1 MKYLFLSLAF
11 CVLFFTAC
19 SQVDDYSSFDESAK
33 QPSYNISLS
42 EINRIDFSGIVS
54 PQTKAGGMQSKE
66 ITPVVEGL
74 DTLLFI
80 INYENDGGWVL
91 ASADKRVPLIN
102 ARSKTGHFDL
112 ETAAQNKA
120 LMTWIDGL
128 KESIR
133 YLKQNPSFV
142 PDSSALACWETPA
155 TTIKTK
161 GDGEGDAHE
170 GEWLQLVYAA
180 IGTDCHY
187 DIDHLM
193 DTQWG
198 PGTPWNSCFPYDG
211 YGNRCSTSQSVVATA
226 QLAYYHHYF
235 SSKPLAAYEYGTC
248 SSNWYQTSNLQLFN
262 SSSSNWGIMPLDSS
276 SSSSSGKQAVAAL
289 MAQIGQETETNYSP
303 NGSTTL
309 PDDCMSYLSDI
320 GLGHSLVSYYT
331 NNEHQVL
338 YDLQHNWPV
347 YVIFQSGSGPHFDA
361 VIDGIK
367 VYAHRETYY
376 YQWMPIGTYP
386 PVEPEYP
393 DLEHPELYVIDDYW
407 GENLY
412 YWCLVNWGL
421 DGAYDSGEY
430 NLSVLPS
437 FLSSSIPSPSST
449 LIFYNIH

>member
-1 MKYLFLSLAF
+1 MKHLFLSLAF

-19 SQVDDYSSFDESAK
+19 SQVDEYSSFDESAK

-42 EINRIDFSGIVS
+42 EISRIDFSGIVS
-54 PQTKAGGMQSKE
+54 PQTKTGGMQSKV

-198 PGTPWNSCFPYDG
+198 PGTPWNNCFPFDG
-211 YGNRCSTSQSVVATA
+211 NGNRCSTSSGVVALA

-235 SSKPLAAYEYGTC
+235 SGKPQTAYEYGTC
-248 SSNWYQTSNLQLFN
+248 TTDWYQTSDLQLFN
-262 SSSSNWGIMPLDSS
+262 SSSNNWALMPADSS

-289 MAQIGQETETNYSP
+289 MAQIGQATGTLYSP
-303 NGSTTL
+303 NGTL
-309 PDDCMSYLSDI
+309 TLITNSLSYLSYI
-320 GLGHSLVSYYT
+320 GLSYSGFINYS

-347 YVIFQSGSGPHFDA
+347 YVVFHNSLGSQYDA
-361 VIDGIK
+361 VIDGII
-367 VYAHRETYY
+367 VYAQRETYY

-393 DLEHPELYVIDDYW
+393 DLEHPELYEIYDYW
-407 GENLY
+407 GDNTG
-412 YWCLVNWGL
+412 YWCRVNWGQ
-421 DGAYDSGEY
+421 DGAYNNGEY
-430 NLSVLPS
+430 NLSTPPS
-437 FLSSSIPSPSST
+437 FLSSSIPSPSPT
-449 LIFYNIH
+449 WIYYNIH

>member
-1 MKYLFLSLAF
+1 MKKLLLSLAS
-11 CVLFFTAC
+11 CMLLFAAC
-19 SQVDDYSSFDESAK
+19 NQADEYPGLEESAT
-33 QPSYNISLS
+33 QPLYNISLS
-42 EINRIDFSGIVS
+42 EINRVDFSQMVS

-155 TTIKTK
+155 TSIKTK
-161 GDGEGDAHE
+161 GVGEGDAHE

-180 IGTDCHY
+180 IDTDCHY

-211 YGNRCSTSQSVVATA
+211 NGNRCSTSSSVVATA

-235 SSKPLAAYEYGTC
+235 SSKPQTAYEYGTC
-248 SSNWYQTSNLQLFN
+248 TSDWNQTSNLQLYN
-262 SSSSNWGIMPLDSS
+262 SSSNNWALMPADSS

-289 MAQIGQETETNYSP
+289 MAQIGQETVTLYSP
-303 NGSTTL
+303 NGAVTTSTS
-309 PDDCMSYLSDI
+309 CMSYLSDI
-320 GLGHSLVSYYT
+320 GMSYGSVSYYT
-331 NNEHQVL
+331 NNEPQVL

-347 YVIFQSGSGPHFDA
+347 YVIFQSSLGAHFDA

-393 DLEHPELYVIDDYW
+393 DLEHPELYVIYDYW
-407 GENLY
+407 GDNTN

-430 NLSVLPS
+430 NLSNLPS
-437 FLSSSIPSPSST
+437 FLSSSVPSPNST